1 MRTNI
6 LLLLSILTFL
16 FSSCEDTNP
25 NSTQL
30 ELSDDTF
37 TNVNSNGS
45 SLTLTVSSNASWT
58 VSSDV
63 QWCTPGT
70 LNGAGNQEL
79 TLTIGANLNLS
90 ARTATVT
97 VAASGIK
104 KTVRITQQ
112 AGSSVADELHYK
124 LPVIFHVL
132 YTNPNDPKQTI
143 NKGRL
148 AEILATVNQLYKD
161 KSTGVDMNLEF
172 TLATQTPKGEKLDEP
187 GVEHILWNKEYPI
200 DCEQFMTDNKNT
212 YTYLLWDPNQYINVM
227 IYNFKQESGSNTT
240 TLGISHLPYSTTAH
254 SLEGLNKAQQSYL
267 TLGNLNF
274 AYCVSIN
281 SLYIDFQSTPTEYNT
296 ADVNV
301 TLAHELGHY
310 LGLFHVFSEDEK
322 GGILDG
328 CKDTDYCKDTPTYNK
343 VTYDASFDFSRG
355 FNELVK
361 REDCNKGEF
370 ISYNI
375 MDYAVSRSDRFSVNQ
390 RERVRHVLTYS
401 PLIPGPKKGQAS
413 TRSAVEGVLDLPIR
427 VAR

>member
-148 AEILATVNQLYKD
+148 AEILATVNQLYKN
-161 KSTGVDMNLEF
+161 KSTSVDMNLEF

-187 GVEHILWNKEYPI
+187 GVERILWNKEYPI

-254 SLEGLNKAQQSYL
+254 SLEGLNKTKQSYL
-267 TLGNLNF
+267 TLGNLSF

-281 SLYIDFQSTPTEYNT
+281 SLYIDSQSTPTEYNT

-310 LGLFHVFSEDEK
+310 LGLFHVFSEDE

-343 VTYDASFDFSRG
+343 VTYDASFDFSRD

>member
-97 VAASGIK
+97 VAASGLK

-148 AEILATVNQLYKD
+148 AEILATVNSLYKD

-187 GVEHILWNKEYPI
+187 GVERILWNKEYPI
-200 DCEQFMTDNKNT
+200 DCEQFMTDDKNT

-227 IYNFKQESGSNTT
+227 IYNFKQESESNTT

-254 SLEGLNKAQQSYL
+254 SLEGLKTQQSYI
-267 TLGNLNF
+267 TLGNLSF